1 MSTSGHGACRVFE
14 KPSFLHFAR
23 VSPCHLRMQHREAKS
38 LFSLLT
44 QEAQGLVQKLSP
56 GRRARQSSPRPPRG
70 VQDLCSVPQERA
82 AHSPPTTRRR
92 QARQV
97 LYMEPA
103 APDLRRVPA
112 LPSGRAGLPPEMHG
126 QQPSDSAGRVVPRV
140 MARAP
145 RLTTTPPSTASLTR
159 GSGACLRGQSSRHSP
174 AEPRTDRAPGSSPGS
189 CPPSRRLWPGLQL
202 ASEAGRIRTV

>member
-1 MSTSGHGACRVFE
+1 MSSSDATQRSKVTVFTADTGGAG
-14 KPSFLHFAR
+14 PG
-23 VSPCHLRMQHREAKS
+23 PEAVPRPAC
-38 LFSLLT
+38 
-44 QEAQGLVQKLSP
+44 EAEL
-56 GRRARQSSPRPPRG
+56 PRPPRG

-92 QARQV
+92 QARRA